1 MKKQKS
7 IKKNFIYNT
16 FLTMTNFIF
25 PLITFP
31 YVSRILMPSG
41 TGKVSFAVSLISYFT
56 MLSQL
61 GMPTYGI
68 RTCSKIR
75 NNRKEL
81 TRTAHELLCINLI
94 MCVISYILL
103 ALALIF
109 VPALREDRQLYII
122 VSFTILLTS
131 IGMEW
136 LYKALEQYRYI
147 AVRSIVFKFIALAA
161 MFLLVHEQSDYVVY
175 GFISIFAASASNIFN
190 FINVRKYIDLKP
202 MGNYHIKRHLKPLAI
217 FFAMAC
223 ATTIYT
229 HMDTLM
235 LGFMLTKT
243 DVGYYNAAV
252 RIKSLLL
259 SIVTSLGAVLLP
271 RSSYLIQTKQ
281 WGKFRKVSRKALD
294 FVFILSSALMLYF
307 MLYAKYGIWLL
318 SGGYYSPSIIPMK
331 IIMPTLLFI
340 GVTNIT
346 GIQIMVPMGREKSV
360 LLSEV
365 VGLVINL
372 VINTLLIPRMAS
384 TGAAIGTLAAEFGVL
399 VVQYLAMRGEISN
412 AFRAVSYWK
421 IALGLAAGTLC
432 SFWITFLELSNF
444 LTLACT
450 TILFFGAYAA
460 VLLFTREWLLR
471 ELLEQMIDKMS
482 TMPVIDRF
490 FKKTATIKVR
500 EE

>member
-131 IGMEW
+131 IGLEW

>member
-75 NNRKEL
+75 NNRKQL

-94 MCVISYILL
+94 MCVVSYTLP

-109 VPALREDRQLYII
+109 VPSLKEDRQLYII

-147 AVRSIVFKFIALAA
+147 AVRSIVFKFIALGA
-161 MFLLVHEQSDYVVY
+161 MFLLVHEQSDYVIY

-202 MGNYHIKRHLKPLAI
+202 VGNYHIKRHFKPLAI

-235 LGFMLTKT
+235 LGFMLSKA

-281 WGKFRKVSRKALD
+281 WSKFRTVSKKALS

-307 MLYAKYGIWLL
+307 ILYARYGIMLL
-318 SGGYYSPSIIPMK
+318 SGGYYESSIVPMK

-346 GIQIMVPMGREKSV
+346 GIQIMVPLGREKSV

-365 VGLVINL
+365 VGMVVNL
-372 VINTLLIPRMAS
+372 IINTLLIPQLHS
-384 TGAAIGTLAAEFGVL
+384 TGAAIGTLAAEFAVL
-399 VVQYLAMRGEISN
+399 IVQYFAMRSEISN

-432 SFWITFLELSNF
+432 SFWVMFLELSNF
-444 LTLACT
+444 LTLT
-450 TILFFGAYAA
+450 FTSLLFFGMYAF
-460 VLLFTREWLLR
+460 VLLATREWLLCD
-471 ELLEQMIDKMS
+471 LVSQLIIKIGKMFGK
-482 TMPVIDRF
+482 T
-490 FKKTATIKVR
+490 FKFSAALKAK
-500 EE
+500 EG

>member
-41 TGKVSFAVSLISYFT
+41 TGKVSFALSLISYFT

-68 RTCSKIR
+68 RTCSKVR
-75 NNRKEL
+75 NNRREL
-81 TRTAHELLCINLI
+81 TRIVHELLCINLI
-94 MCVISYILL
+94 MSVVSYILL
-103 ALALIF
+103 AMALIF
-109 VPALREDRQLYII
+109 VPALKDERQLYII
-122 VSFTILLTS
+122 VSFTIILTS

-147 AVRSIVFKFIALAA
+147 AVRSIVFKFIALGA
-161 MFLLVHEQSDYVVY
+161 MFLLVHEQKDYVIY

-190 FINVRKYIDLKP
+190 FINVRKFIDFKFV
-202 MGNYHIKRHLKPLAI
+202 GNYHVKRHIKPLAI

-271 RSSYLIQTKQ
+271 RSSFLIQTKQ
-281 WGKFRKVSRKALD
+281 WTKFRNVSRKALD

-307 MLYAKYGIWLL
+307 ILYARYGIMLL
-318 SGGYYSPSIIPMK
+318 SGGYYEPSIVPMR

-360 LLSEV
+360 LLSEI
-365 VGLVINL
+365 VGMVINL
-372 VINTLLIPRMAS
+372 VINALLIPRMHS
-384 TGAAIGTLAAEFGVL
+384 TGAAIGTLAAEFAVL
-399 VVQYLAMRGEISN
+399 IVQYLAMRSEISH
-412 AFRAVSYWK
+412 AFRSVSYWR
-421 IALGLAAGTLC
+421 IMLGLASGTIC
-432 SFWITFLELSNF
+432 SFWVMFLGLSNF
-444 LTLACT
+444 LTLAFT
-450 TILFFGAYAA
+450 SILFFGAYAA
-460 VLLFTREWLLR
+460 VLLVTREWLMCDLVSQ
-471 ELLEQMIDKMS
+471 LLDKS
-482 TMPVIDRF
+482 GRLIVKY
-490 FKKTATIKVR
+490 FKKTGRKTR
-500 EE
+500 EV